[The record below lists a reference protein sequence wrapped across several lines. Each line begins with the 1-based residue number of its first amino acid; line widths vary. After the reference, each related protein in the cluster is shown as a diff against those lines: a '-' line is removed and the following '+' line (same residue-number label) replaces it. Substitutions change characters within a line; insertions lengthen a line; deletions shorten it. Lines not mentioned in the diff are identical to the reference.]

1 MAPSKETSER
11 HPSLTATLYCP
22 RCTHEGRINGD
33 WILHIRADALDY
45 ECPKCGATV
54 DSRRVES
61 ALTTQSA
68 RPHRSGS
75 AN

>member
-1 MAPSKETSER
+1 MAPSNEAPER
-11 HPSLTATLYCP
+11 QPSLTATLYCP

-33 WILHIRADALDY
+33 WILHIRTDALDY
-45 ECPKCGATV
+45 ECPNCGATV

-68 RPHRSGS
+68 KPRRTG
-75 AN
+75 NTN

>member
-1 MAPSKETSER
+1 MSSSNDAAER
-11 HPSLTATLYCP
+11 QPPLTATLYCP

-33 WILHIRADALDY
+33 WILHVRPDGLDY
-45 ECPKCGATV
+45 ECGNCGSTV

-68 RPHRSGS
+68 GPHRTGS
-75 AN
+75 AD